1 MSDGV
6 VTQAQ
11 YEDAIR
17 WREFTD
23 RMLAELKA
31 VWRSKVYE
39 AAFSR
44 SLAALDDGVTET
56 DPAEEALSA
65 ASELNRQMTV
75 LSDAFR
81 PYAAIIAR
89 YHKQE
94 RRRAEERS
102 ERRRLA
108 LKKRQSQP
116 VCVRSETADVELP
129 LPVVTVIGD
138 CEIPTRMLVCE
149 VENIA
154 NATMQ
159 WEPWFRRARYTNRRY
174 EGFHRMREA
183 I

>member
-11 YEDAIR
+11 YEDALR

-23 RMLAELKA
+23 RMLAELDAVRRAKA
-31 VWRSKVYE
+31 YE
-39 AAFSR
+39 AAFSLR
-44 SLAALDDGVTET
+44 HAALDDGETET

-65 ASELNRQMTV
+65 ASELNRQMSV

-81 PYAAIIAR
+81 PYGAIIAR

-94 RRRAEERS
+94 RRLAEERA

-116 VCVRSETADVELP
+116 VCVRNETADVDLP

-138 CEIPTRMLVCE
+138 CETPTRMLVCE

-154 NATMQ
+154 HATMQ
-159 WEPWFRRARYTNRRY
+159 WEPWFRRVRYANRRY

-183 I
+183 L

>member
-39 AAFSR
+39 AAFSM
-44 SLAALDDGVTET
+44 TET

-65 ASELNRQMTV
+65 ASELDRQMAV
-75 LSDAFR
+75 LSDAYR

-108 LKKRQSQP
+108 LKERQSQP

-138 CEIPTRMLVCE
+138 CETPTRMLVCE